1 MNNARKHVGDLNV
14 IGNKVKYYCEL
25 NNFSYQALSN
35 MLMLYGVDIHKQA
48 LYNIEVGK
56 RTVVDY
62 EICAL
67 AKCFRINVTDL
78 LNDFL
83 NKL

>member
-1 MNNARKHVGDLNV
+1 MNNTRKHVGDLNV
-14 IGNKVKYYCEL
+14 IGNKVKYYREL
-25 NNFSYQALSN
+25 NHLSYQSLSN

-48 LYNIEVGK
+48 IYNIEVGK

-67 AKCFRINVTDL
+67 AKCFKIDVTDL
-78 LNDFL
+78 LSDFL
-83 NKL
+83 NQL

>member
-1 MNNARKHVGDLNV
+1 MNNARKHIGDLNV
-14 IGNKVKYYCEL
+14 IGNKVKYYREL
-25 NNFSYQALSN
+25 NNFSYQSLSN

>member
-1 MNNARKHVGDLNV
+1 MNNTRKHVGNLNV
-14 IGNKVKYYCEL
+14 IGAKVKYYREL
-25 NNFSYQALSN
+25 NNLSYQSLSN

-48 LYNIEVGK
+48 IYNIEVGK

-67 AKCFRINVTDL
+67 AKCFKIDVTDL